1 MVGHA
6 TSWPTEGAP
15 GQKKNL
21 SSPSRQDW
29 NIRVCT
35 VFFTYPLVMTNS
47 LLLKMAIEVVDFP
60 IKNGGSFHCKLLVY
74 QRAHN
79 SLENF
84 SSRTC
89 QFMCW
94 GQVTKFLGLWTKFF
108 SAEHIR
114 LILNMES
121 IIYSIVDFM
130 CISLGFYVDFM
141 VGTKT
146 LFLASSRKKSTN

>member
-1 MVGHA
+1 M
-6 TSWPTEGAP
+6 
-15 GQKKNL
+15 
-21 SSPSRQDW
+21 
-29 NIRVCT
+29 
-35 VFFTYPLVMTNS
+35 
-47 LLLKMAIEVVDFP
+47 
-60 IKNGGSFHCKLLVY
+60 KNGGSFPCYVNVY
-74 QRAHN
+74 QRVHN

-146 LFLASSRKKSTN
+146 LFLASSRKKSTNWSIGSCERTTFRSQLRLFETLSGPLLAQQQGIGCHVPSEPLVKHNGR

>member
-6 TSWPTEGAP
+6 TSWPTEGPP

-21 SSPSRQDW
+21 RSPSRQDW

-35 VFFTYPLVMTNS
+35 VFSTYPLVMTNS
-47 LLLKMAIEVVDFP
+47 LLLKMAIEIVDFP

-74 QRAHN
+74 QRVHN

-130 CISLGFYVDFM
+130 WISLGFYVDLWLEQKHCFWLPP
-141 VGTKT
+141 G
-146 LFLASSRKKSTN
+146 KKSTN